1 MNTATEYAVTLT
13 GQIIYYPEGS
23 DIFAQNTR
31 AAVEREHGEVSRLHE
46 GQNIYDKCSS
56 GTVSN
61 VESNINAG
69 ITKDGYIVAYP
80 DGEENEEVRQRI
92 EAIIG
97 KVSRVQYGDN
107 ILNKI
112 SEAFSEFCNT
122 DLQKAVSGETGNI
135 SKL

>member
-1 MNTATEYAVTLT
+1 MKKSTEYAITLT
-13 GQIIYYPEGS
+13 GEVIYYPEGS
-23 DIFAQNTR
+23 DRFAQNTR
-31 AAVEREHGEVSRLHE
+31 SAVEREHGEVSRLHV

-56 GTVSN
+56 DTVLS

-69 ITKDGYIVAYP
+69 VTKDGYIVEYP
-80 DGEENEEVRQRI
+80 DGEENEEIRQRI
-92 EAIIG
+92 EASIG

-122 DLQKAVSGETGNI
+122 DLQKAASGETGNI
-135 SKL
+135 PTL